1 MHLGDP
7 LKLIDVIFEQYEK
20 PEHRDK
26 SGSMSNYVHDFMI
39 FTEKLKA
46 INNELDLAI
55 AARFAKV
62 LIE

>member
-1 MHLGDP
+1 
-7 LKLIDVIFEQYEK
+7 
-20 PEHRDK
+20 
-26 SGSMSNYVHDFMI
+26 MSNYVHDFMI